1 MRDWTAWSAVILVAM
16 AVACGP
22 SDDTEEI
29 VRAALVQASIPGV
42 TVAAD
47 EDVVRLSGSVD
58 TLADRTRAVELATAI
73 VGAARRV
80 ENDIAVTGLGP
91 LGEGGAAAA
100 GERR

>member
-1 MRDWTAWSAVILVAM
+1 MRIWTFSSVGIVM
-16 AVACGP
+16 ALAAACGP

-42 TVAAD
+42 TVDAD
-47 EDVVRLSGSVD
+47 EAVVRLSGSVD
-58 TLADRTRAVELATAI
+58 TLADRIRAVELATAI

-91 LGEGGAAAA
+91 LGAGGPARD
-100 GERR
+100 ERQ